1 MSITADTRP
10 ISYLTEENTLRSWL
24 LTTDHKRIALLYLTS
39 ITVFFFLGGVAAALM
54 RLNLLTPTGAIVSHE
69 MYNRLFPMHGV
80 VMVWFF
86 LVPAIPVTLGNFIV
100 PLMLGARD
108 LAFPKLNLISWYL
121 FMSGGI
127 FATYSLFAGGLDT
140 GWTGHDLP
148 QKRSRRTSR
157 TNDPA
162 WPGTS
167 PELPRPRQIDHSG
180 SARTA
185 LLTTTLPHRS
195 ADPRA
200 LTSASV
206 DDE

>member
-1 MSITADTRP
+1 MRHVRDAVPMPR
-10 ISYLTEENTLRSWL
+10 
-24 LTTDHKRIALLYLTS
+24 
-39 ITVFFFLGGVAAALM
+39 GVADQQSRKHRRDVLV
-54 RLNLLTPTGAIVSHE
+54 LLH
-69 MYNRLFPMHGV
+69 
-80 VMVWFF
+80 
-86 LVPAIPVTLGNFIV
+86 
-100 PLMLGARD
+100 
-108 LAFPKLNLISWYL
+108 
-121 FMSGGI
+121 
-127 FATYSLFAGGLDT
+127 GLDT